1 MIAAGTIIWTA
12 PTGDKYI
19 NHPGSALIF
28 PNLCAPTG
36 PSTGKH
42 SHQNPTTHRGHELPR
57 V

>member
-19 NHPGSALIF
+19 THPGSALIF